1 MTNAVRQAA
10 VRVLDEAEEGLSLE
24 EAIDRTSIEAGCD
37 SDQARMNLLIVSEQD
52 HSSNGTTLSLS
63 SEYNAEEFLEN
74 DVSSPA
80 QHTLAGEDVTDQSP
94 ADDEDDGVSDIS
106 PGQWQSES
114 FDLDDLDNL
123 QPAPMPSGDTFK
135 HADKL
140 EDVGHELVPEAK
152 GFIDQEH
159 RGGVTE
165 MEHFTY
171 LVDDASFG
179 VMIEGEPGTAK
190 GTMVKETAAKL
201 NVPMVRLNMGV
212 SITKE
217 KMVGGFVPK
226 ENGNNEILQEA
237 KDMAAGDEQ
246 LTVGKA
252 LDLLGAKDQFEW
264 KDGIFTLAFRRGWWI
279 LVDEINAAEAE
290 TLMPFF
296 GALEEKGDRS
306 LELTEP
312 SESIEPHPNFRFIAT
327 MNPPHHQGTH
337 RLNDALKDRCHHME
351 KDYLPQ
357 EKEADLIEAMSDVDI
372 SPSDAS
378 SISRLAN
385 HVREAYPQEID
396 QTLTPR
402 GCKRIAEYTDL
413 YDLEEAAKEELLSR
427 AVYDDTLDA
436 LERAIETVMSGGS
449 SDSEDL
455 GELFG

>member
-1 MTNAVRQAA
+1 MSNEVRQAA

-24 EAIDRTSIEAGCD
+24 EAIDRTAIEAGCD
-37 SDQARMNLLIVSEQD
+37 ADQARMNLLIVSEQD
-52 HSSNGTTLSLS
+52 HSADGTKLSLS

-74 DVSSPA
+74 DATSPGQ
-80 QHTLAGEDVTDQSP
+80 QHTLAGENVTDQSP
-94 ADDEDDGVSDIS
+94 ADDDGPSDVS

-114 FDLDDLDNL
+114 FDLDDLENL

-135 HADKL
+135 HAAKL
-140 EDVGHELVPEAK
+140 EDVGHQLVPEEK

-226 ENGNNEILQEA
+226 ENGNSAILQEA
-237 KDMAAGDEQ
+237 KDMAADDEQ

-357 EKEADLIEAMSDVDI
+357 EKEADLVQSMADT
-372 SPSDAS
+372 
-378 SISRLAN
+378 SISTAEANQITRLAN
-385 HVREAYPQEID
+385 HVREAYPKEID

-427 AVYDDTLDA
+427 AVYEDTLDA

-449 SDSEDL
+449 SDEDL